1 MDYFLCKQAFLLL
14 YVRMLRT
21 DHVLQFDLVQ
31 IGLVW
36 ALLWFHFPLP
46 KELLCNNKPSEVVNA
61 LHRDYNIN
69 DDYAVFTI
77 YGLNSFSYLG
87 DENSPIDYD
96 EIVNY
101 ILDNEDDCGYSEIAE
116 ILEEEDEEE

>member
-1 MDYFLCKQAFLLL
+1 MMNKHDALMATIEAMQDHEIIDLHNQMCEGNNYMDDYI
-14 YVRMLRT
+14 Y
-21 DHVLQFDLVQ
+21 DND
-31 IGLVW
+31 IDD
-36 ALLWFHFPLP
+36 
-46 KELLCNNKPSEVVNA
+46 LLCNQKPSEVVNA

-116 ILEEEDEEE
+116 ILEEEDEEEA